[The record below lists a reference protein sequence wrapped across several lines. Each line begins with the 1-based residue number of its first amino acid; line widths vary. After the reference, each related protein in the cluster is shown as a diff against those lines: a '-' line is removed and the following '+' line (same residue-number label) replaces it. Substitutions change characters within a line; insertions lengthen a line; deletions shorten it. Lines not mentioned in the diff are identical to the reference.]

1 MSTFHVLSAAALLAL
16 LSQAAHADSF
26 RTPPLKAGVPLSIQA
41 YGRQN
46 PRCAEWTNGCVVC
59 VAAGG
64 HTQCSTAGIACT
76 PAGLTCRRPTK
87 P

>member
-1 MSTFHVLSAAALLAL
+1 MPSPYLFAAAAVLTV
-16 LSQAAHADSF
+16 LSQAARADSF
-26 RTPPLKAGVPLSIQA
+26 RAPHLKAGTPLSIQA

-46 PRCAEWTNGCVVC
+46 PHCAEWTNGCVVC

-64 HTQCSTAGIACT
+64 HTQCSTSGIACT
-76 PAGLTCRRPTK
+76 PAGLTCRRSIK

>member
-1 MSTFHVLSAAALLAL
+1 MSTFHVLGAAALLAL
-16 LSQAAHADSF
+16 LTQASYADSF
-26 RTPPLKAGVPLSIQA
+26 RAPPLKQGASLSIQA
-41 YGRQN
+41 YGQQN
-46 PRCAEWTNGCVVC
+46 PHCAEWTNGCVVC

-64 HTQCSTAGIACT
+64 HAQCSTAGIACT